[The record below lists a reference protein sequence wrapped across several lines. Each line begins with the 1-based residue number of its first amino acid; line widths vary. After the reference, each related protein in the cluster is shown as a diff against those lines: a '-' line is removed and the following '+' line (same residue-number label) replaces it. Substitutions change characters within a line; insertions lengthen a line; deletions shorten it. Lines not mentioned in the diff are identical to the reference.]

1 LNLPALPDL
10 RVRRGL
16 GTVLRMASSASSLA
30 VLSRLPAQPFSPGL
44 STLLLA
50 FTALGVLYAAA
61 MWLAATDVIAARP
74 YWLIALAGM
83 VVFADIQGDPA
94 SGTAWGVALLLSGS
108 LIFLYSA
115 RARGLVTLPLLG
127 MLGLS
132 ALPFTPAAAG
142 WQGILRGPLNGW
154 QMIILVSHLL
164 LLLGYLRHALR
175 PGDPLRD
182 MERWV
187 QTGYPVGLVLLVLAQ
202 WVVGLIGWPGSFT
215 VGVWWAAIFSGLGL
229 VLLGGLATWL
239 LRRQM
244 SAPVSFQFYL
254 QLARRIGVFLSAL
267 FSLGWMYNLLWS
279 IYRRVEQAVLALTAM
294 LEGDGGVLWVL
305 VLLALLISMIQ
316 PRVAP

>member
-1 LNLPALPDL
+1 
-10 RVRRGL
+10 
-16 GTVLRMASSASSLA
+16 
-30 VLSRLPAQPFSPGL
+30 
-44 STLLLA
+44 
-50 FTALGVLYAAA
+50 
-61 MWLAATDVIAARP
+61 
-74 YWLIALAGM
+74 
-83 VVFADIQGDPA
+83 
-94 SGTAWGVALLLSGS
+94 
-108 LIFLYSA
+108 
-115 RARGLVTLPLLG
+115 
-127 MLGLS
+127 
-132 ALPFTPAAAG
+132 
-142 WQGILRGPLNGW
+142 
-154 QMIILVSHLL
+154 MIILVSHLL